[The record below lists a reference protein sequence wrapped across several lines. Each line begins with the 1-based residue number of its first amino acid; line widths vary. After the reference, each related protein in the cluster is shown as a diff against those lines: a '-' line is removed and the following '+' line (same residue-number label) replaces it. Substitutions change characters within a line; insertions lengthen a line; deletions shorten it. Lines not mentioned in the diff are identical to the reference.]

1 MMIDDNGLRNS
12 RKKESMKKYDKTCAS
27 MSNCELTPHRFRI
40 FALWFRDNISYHQE
54 AMRSAPYKH
63 NLLTLKMKTL

>member
-1 MMIDDNGLRNS
+1 
-12 RKKESMKKYDKTCAS
+12 MKKYRKNMKQV

-54 AMRSAPYKH
+54 AMRSAPY
-63 NLLTLKMKTL
+63 NTNTIY

>member
-1 MMIDDNGLRNS
+1 
-12 RKKESMKKYDKTCAS
+12 
-27 MSNCELTPHRFRI
+27 MSNCELTTHRFCI

>member
-1 MMIDDNGLRNS
+1 
-12 RKKESMKKYDKTCAS
+12 
-27 MSNCELTPHRFRI
+27 MSNRELTPHRFRI

-54 AMRSAPYKH
+54 AMRSAPLLHKH